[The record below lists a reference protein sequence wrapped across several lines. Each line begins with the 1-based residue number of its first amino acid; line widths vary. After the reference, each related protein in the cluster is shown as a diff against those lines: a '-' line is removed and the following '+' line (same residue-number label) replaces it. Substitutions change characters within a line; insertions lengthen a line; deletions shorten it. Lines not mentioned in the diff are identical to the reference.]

1 MNSGVLLSATWVCVS
16 TLNGLSVPKL
26 SFPYLATEAS
36 NILLE
41 KNVAR
46 FLGSFSLQITYPSQ
60 VSQTQASQCLF
71 PLATLKKNHASVL
84 PPAAMARTM
93 VPSDFTWTG

>member
-1 MNSGVLLSATWVCVS
+1 MNSSVLLSATWACVS

-26 SFPYLATEAS
+26 SFPYLATETS

-60 VSQTQASQCLF
+60 ASKTQGSQRLF
-71 PLATLKKNHASVL
+71 PLATLKTNHASVL
-84 PPAAMARTM
+84 PPAAVA
-93 VPSDFTWTG
+93 